1 MNQDAEYIH
10 KLSLYLR
17 VKAETFSKVKLD
29 WVTKK
34 DEWRYRFHTIEDG
47 EKLFE
52 CFGLLQGQLDVAISC
67 CGKVGVNNDIVAIQA
82 YGLLVLDLGDLA
94 WLESQSIVKVLSI
107 LVLN

>member
-47 EKLFE
+47 EKLLKMLDALDECDDVQNVFGNFE
-52 CFGLLQGQLDVAISC
+52 LPESLLQKL
-67 CGKVGVNNDIVAIQA
+67 KND
-82 YGLLVLDLGDLA
+82 
-94 WLESQSIVKVLSI
+94 
-107 LVLN
+107 